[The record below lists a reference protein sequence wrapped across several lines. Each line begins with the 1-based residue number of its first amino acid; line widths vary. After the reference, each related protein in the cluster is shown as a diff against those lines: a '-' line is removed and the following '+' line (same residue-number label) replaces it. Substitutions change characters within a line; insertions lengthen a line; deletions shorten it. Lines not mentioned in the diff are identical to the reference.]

1 MKRLLSCSLA
11 WLFLLGLVHAQLP
24 DTVLID
30 FGNTPSP
37 APWNQVSDPV
47 AGSVADLL
55 LSDGT
60 NSGISL
66 LIDDAFNNINLNG
79 TTTPKPQVGLPGSAT
94 GDSFFGNVGSFGGQ
108 TQPTA
113 RLVLGGLSATTAY
126 DFLIFA
132 SRMGVGDNRE
142 AQYVLQGAANDT
154 VYLDAANND
163 SLVALANGIFPAA
176 DGTIRLLVSPGPNNT
191 NGTGFYYL
199 GAVRLSYL
207 LTSVDTVQVDFGNTP
222 SLGGWNNVSDPVAGT
237 VANMITSQGLNS
249 GIALEID
256 DAFNNIN
263 TNGTTTPD
271 SALHLPGTAT
281 GDSFFGNVGS
291 FGGQTQPTAGLRL
304 SGLDKARTYSFSLFA
319 SRMGVGDNRETRYV
333 LTGADSDTLL
343 LDASNNDSLAV
354 SVAGVK
360 PNGAGEIRIDM
371 GPGPNN
377 TNGTGFYYLGALRMT
392 YLVPQEA
399 EPQPEELT
407 LLAPTGGERWESG
420 KSVQIRWKSTNVLSL
435 AIEFSDDLGQTW
447 AVLDTVPGFGGAF
460 AWTVP
465 GDTSGECLVRLTAS
479 QLSVT
484 SDSAFSIVQDNGRDC
499 HIVVLG
505 SSTAAGTGSST
516 ADSAWV
522 NRYRNELYR
531 RDTDFRVTNLAQG
544 GFTTYNI
551 LPTGT
556 TIPTGVNQTINA
568 LRNITYALTL
578 DPDGII
584 INMPSNDAANGY
596 PVAAQLTNY
605 EVILAATGD
614 SVPVWI
620 CTPQPRDF
628 GADLVKEQIQ
638 LDLRDS
644 TFARFDTFAID
655 FWTGLA
661 NSDNEPEPAYDSGDG
676 IHLND
681 AGHLILFQRVMGA
694 GIPAVLQAEKTG
706 TTSLFETTEWLTG
719 LVVVPNPLE
728 GRGSLQFSAK
738 RGGVVSV
745 HLLDLSGRQIDT
757 VWAGQVAAGQTELP
771 LELPALASGWY
782 LLELRSGFGEAPGQR
797 FVKLLVR

>member
-1 MKRLLSCSLA
+1 MRLLFSSSFFWLLA
-11 WLFLLGLVHAQLP
+11 LGLLRAQQP

-30 FGNTPSP
+30 FGNSPSP
-37 APWNQVSDPV
+37 APWNLVSDPV
-47 AGSVADLL
+47 AGSVSDLL

-66 LIDDAFNNINLNG
+66 LIDDAFNNINTNG

-113 RLVLGGLSATTAY
+113 GLVLGGLSTTNAY
-126 DFLIFA
+126 DFLLFA

-142 AQYVLQGAANDT
+142 TQYVLQGAGTDT

-163 SLVALANGIFPAA
+163 SLVALASGIFPAA

-199 GAVRLSYL
+199 GAIRLSFL

-222 SLGGWNNVSDPVAGT
+222 SLGGWNNVSDPVAGA
-237 VANMITSQGLNS
+237 VPDLINAKGLNS

-271 SALHLPGTAT
+271 SALQLPGTAT
-281 GDSFFGNVGS
+281 GDSFFGNTGS

-304 SGLDKARTYSFSLFA
+304 HGLDTLKAYSFTLFA

-333 LTGADSDTLL
+333 LTGASSDTLY
-343 LDASNNDSLAV
+343 LDAANNDSLAV
-354 SVAGVK
+354 SVSGVR
-360 PNGAGEIRIDM
+360 PDQTGEIRIDM

-392 YLVPQEA
+392 YLVPQET

-420 KSVQIRWKSTNVLSL
+420 KTVQIRWKSANVPEL

-447 AVLDTVPGFGGAF
+447 TVVDTVPGFGSPF

-465 GDTSGECLVRLTAS
+465 GDTSNQCLIRLKST
-479 QLSVT
+479 QLTVT

-505 SSTAAGTGSST
+505 SSTAAGTGPST

-522 NRYRNELYR
+522 NRYRSELYR

-556 TIPTGVNQTINA
+556 TIPPGVNQTINP

-578 DPDGII
+578 NPDGII

-628 GADLVKEQIQ
+628 GGDPAKEQIQ

-644 TFARFDTFAID
+644 TFARYDTFAID

-661 NSDNEPEPAYDSGDG
+661 NSENEPDPAFDSGDG

-694 GIPAVLQAEKTG
+694 GIPAALQAAKAV
-706 TTSLFETTEWLTG
+706 TTSISARVEGITG
-719 LVVVPNPLE
+719 LVVVPQPLD
-728 GRGSLQFSAK
+728 GSGSLRFLANE
-738 RGGVVSV
+738 GGALSV
-745 HLLDLSGRQIDT
+745 HLLDMSGRSIET
-757 VWAGQVAAGQTELP
+757 IWAGHVAAGLQEVP
-771 LELPALASGWY
+771 LALPALAGGWY
-782 LLELRSGFGEAPGQR
+782 LLEVRLGAGGSKTRQ
-797 FVKLLVR
+797 FVKLVVR